1 MISYSAPANLPRL
14 PSGIDGVN
22 CASLA
27 ATREMISKPGFAT
40 SMTAPQLAQATAS
53 VVFTR
58 LVSGAPQPGH
68 LNANA
73 CAVVPPADLASRRC
87 WNLNDSNGS
96 CTPAKRSGG
105 VSL

>member
-1 MISYSAPANLPRL
+1 MTSYSAPANLPRL
-14 PSGIDGVN
+14 PSGIEGLN
-22 CASLA
+22 SAAFAS
-27 ATREMISKPGFAT
+27 TREMISKPGFAT
-40 SMTAPQLAQATAS
+40 STIAPQLPQATAS

-73 CAVVPPADLASRRC
+73 CAVVPPADLESRRF

-96 CTPAKRSGG
+96 CAPAKRSGG